1 MNYTDT
7 PINEVSVGWQHTNGG
22 DNEAQGFT
30 ARELATVKVAVIGA
44 GAAGLVAASELL
56 KAGHEVDIFEQSS
69 RLGGVWVYQAASE
82 PDPLG
87 QTGPRLHAS
96 MHASLRT
103 NLPRDLMAF
112 FDFSFDSSGGGV
124 DDWPRYPGHAQVLRY
139 LEEFADAFSLRQR
152 IRFNTKVVQVVQEDR
167 WLLTIDGDNG
177 SVTEVFDALAVCNGH
192 YTEPRLPDIPGSD
205 NIPVHSVHSHNYRSP
220 DEFLD
225 KQVVIVG
232 SASSGADLTE
242 EIASTAN
249 RVYWCSND
257 KAASSKRIK
266 HLNNV
271 TSCGQI
277 KRLIDDG
284 RIELEDQTLVG
295 PVDSFV
301 YATGYHYRF
310 PFLSDDLIDVRDNW
324 VTPLYQDLLC
334 ITQPTLALIGLPFKI
349 IPFPIFQIQA
359 RWFAR
364 MLNAEFELPTVSS
377 MRQAMETRVERLRSV
392 GVLQRNYHA
401 LNDEQYDYYDC
412 LAQEC
417 GDSPL
422 PQWYRELGQAARRH
436 VEHWPDSFR
445 DRLLDV
451 HGAPTRYPKSRSLQ

>member
-1 MNYTDT
+1 MSFWNHKDTWVTDSIDGF
-7 PINEVSVGWQHTNGG
+7 PRINGRKIDVQLRVVYG
-22 DNEAQGFT
+22 A
-30 ARELATVKVAVIGA
+30 AIVKVAVIGA

-56 KAGHEVDIFEQSS
+56 KARHDVSVFEQSS
-69 RLGGVWVYQAASE
+69 RVGGIWVYQAASE
-82 PDPLG
+82 LDPLG

-96 MHASLRT
+96 MYASLRT

-167 WLLTIDGDNG
+167 WLLTLDGDNG

-205 NIPVHSVHSHNYRSP
+205 NFPVHSVHSHNYRSP

-242 EIASTAN
+242 EIACTAD

-277 KRLIDDG
+277 KRLI
-284 RIELEDQTLVG
+284 ELEDQPLVG

-364 MLNAEFELPTVSS
+364 MLNADFELPTVSS

-401 LNDEQYDYYDC
+401 LDDEQYDYYDC

-445 DRLLDV
+445 DRLLDA
-451 HGAPTRYPKSRSLQ
+451 HGAPTRYPKS